1 MIIYVYV
8 YICVCVFQSLN
19 TFPGG
24 FIQAAIAY
32 KWLIPVDSEGI
43 IRLRESYRGIITQLK
58 VK

>member
-1 MIIYVYV
+1 MFMCIF
-8 YICVCVFQSLN
+8 VCVFQSLN

-24 FIQAAIAY
+24 FIQTAIAY